1 MKVFIFQDTYYW
13 IPGKT
18 FVVIALF
25 IIDIHVFMYIYKP
38 YLYLVATRNLKL
50 FKTVIDK
57 FNLITFKL
65 LM

>member
-1 MKVFIFQDTYYW
+1 M

-57 FNLITFKL
+57 KFKL